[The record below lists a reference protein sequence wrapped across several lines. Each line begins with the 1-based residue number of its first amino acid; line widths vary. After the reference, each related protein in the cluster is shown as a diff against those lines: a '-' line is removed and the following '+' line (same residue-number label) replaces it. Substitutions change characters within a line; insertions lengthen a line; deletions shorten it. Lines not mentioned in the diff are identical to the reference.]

1 MEHYKSPY
9 ILFTALIFSLFIGFM
24 LRNGLYKQ
32 HLQSNPTLLGDAA
45 DYANAAESIHV
56 LKFLKTREKTDLYN
70 NDRFPG
76 FPLTLRVFQLL
87 WKDKADA
94 SYRTSMFF
102 GLIIIICTFF
112 LTMRVGNPAASML
125 SSFLV
130 AINPTL
136 CLNAVEGC
144 TEELYSVQILL
155 FFFAFFWK
163 TPKKHLQIAILTS
176 IGSYMALTRGEG
188 FLIPVITVGY
198 LLYKKRRNIS
208 SARGYLIAPVMA
220 ILVNLFFQWQ
230 TGNIY
235 SQRLGHFYYWHEF
248 LSKKGIPF
256 IETPY
261 RYIPLFDYLFKYHTI
276 PTLITHGIK
285 GFFVLIGNL
294 DGMIG
299 LYFSVLWV
307 VASIYLAIKTEYGI
321 VPLTLGITCIL
332 PVFFMHSTAHVRLF
346 YGYLSTIFILLTVCW
361 IRGYLCIHAINYNN
375 TLRIVGKCLL
385 ICILLHYVKQSI
397 SKLYF

>member
-24 LRNGLYKQ
+24 LRNDLYKQ
-32 HLQSNPTLLGDAA
+32 HLRSNPTLLGDAA
-45 DYANAAESIHV
+45 DYAHAAESIHV
-56 LKFLKTREKTDLYN
+56 LKFLKTQEKTDLYN

-87 WKDKADA
+87 WRDKVDA
-94 SYRTSMFF
+94 SCRASVFF
-102 GLIIIICTFF
+102 GLMMIICTFS
-112 LTMRVGNPAASML
+112 LALRLGNPAAAML

-130 AINPTL
+130 AINLTL
-136 CLNAVEGC
+136 CLNSVEGY

-155 FFFAFFWK
+155 FFLVFFWK

-208 SARGYLIAPVMA
+208 STGGYLIVPVMA
-220 ILVNLFFQWQ
+220 VLMNLFFQWQ

-235 SQRLGHFYYWHEF
+235 SQRLGHCYYWHEF

-261 RYIPLFDYLFKYHTI
+261 RYIPLSDYLFKYHTI
-276 PTLITHGIK
+276 PTLIMHWIK
-285 GFFVLIGNL
+285 GFIVLIGNL

-299 LYFSVLWV
+299 LYFSALWIA
-307 VASIYLAIKTEYGI
+307 ASIYLAIKMKYGI

-332 PVFFMHSTAHVRLF
+332 PIFFMHSVAYLRLF
-346 YGYLSTIFILLTVCW
+346 FGYLPIIFVLFTVCW
-361 IRGYLCIHAINYNN
+361 TRGYLFIHTINYSN
-375 TLRIVGKCLL
+375 TLRIAGKCIL
-385 ICILLHYVKQSI
+385 IGILLHYIIKSI

>member
-9 ILFTALIFSLFIGFM
+9 ILFSVLIFSLFIGFM
-24 LRNGLYKQ
+24 LRNDAYKR

-70 NDRFPG
+70 NDRFPA
-76 FPLTLRVFQLL
+76 FPMTLRIFQLL
-87 WKDKADA
+87 WRDKVDA

-102 GLIIIICTFF
+102 GLVMIICTFS
-112 LTMRVGNPAASML
+112 LAMRIGNPTAAML

-136 CLNAVEGC
+136 CLNSVEGY
-144 TEELYSVQILL
+144 TEELYSVQILP
-155 FFFAFFWK
+155 FFFVFFWK
-163 TPKKHLQIAILTS
+163 TPKKHLQIALLAL
-176 IGSYMALTRGEG
+176 IGSYMSLTRGEG
-188 FLIPVITVGY
+188 FLIPIITVGY
-198 LLYKKRRNIS
+198 LLYKNRRNIS
-208 SARGYLIAPVMA
+208 SVRGYLIAPVIA

-235 SQRLGHFYYWHEF
+235 SQRVGHFYCWHEF
-248 LSKKGIPF
+248 LSKMGIPF

-261 RYIPLFDYLFKYHTI
+261 RYIPLSDYLFKYHTTF
-276 PTLITHGIK
+276 TLITHGLK
-285 GFFVLIGNL
+285 GLFVFLRNL
-294 DGMIG
+294 DGMLG

-307 VASIYLAIKTEYGI
+307 AASIYLAVKMEYGI

-332 PVFFMHSTAHVRLF
+332 PIFFMHSRAHLRLF
-346 YGYLSTIFILLTVCW
+346 YGYLPTIFILFTICW
-361 IRGYLCIHAINYNN
+361 TRGYLFIHAINYSN
-375 TLRIVGKCLL
+375 TLRIMGKCVL
-385 ICILLHYVKQSI
+385 IGILLHYIMQSM

>member
-9 ILFTALIFSLFIGFM
+9 ILFTALIFSLFIGFV

-56 LKFLKTREKTDLYN
+56 LKFLKTREKANLYN

-76 FPLTLRVFQLL
+76 FPLALRIFQLI
-87 WKDKADA
+87 WKDTADA

-102 GLIIIICTFF
+102 GLIMIICTFF
-112 LTMRVGNPAASML
+112 LTMRVGNPEAAML

-136 CLNAVEGC
+136 CLNAVEGY

-155 FFFAFFWK
+155 FFFVFFWK
-163 TPKKHLQIAILTS
+163 TPKKYLQIAILAL

-208 SARGYLIAPVMA
+208 SARGYLIVPVMV

-276 PTLITHGIK
+276 PTLITHGIE
-285 GFFVLIGNL
+285 GIFVLIRNL
-294 DGMIG
+294 DGILG

-307 VASIYLAIKTEYGI
+307 AASIYLAIKTEYGI

-361 IRGYLCIHAINYNN
+361 IRGYLFIHAINYSN